1 MQEPDQRREVRF
13 LVFSASLREEALNT
27 RLAELA
33 SFCIEAHGGIVERA
47 RMGEFDCPSYDLDV
61 QTGEGFP
68 AGAQAFNER
77 LRECDGFV
85 IAAPEHNASI
95 PRPLKNALPRAPP
108 PDPQPFT

>member
-33 SFCIEAHGGIVERA
+33 TLCIEAHGGIVERA

-77 LRECDGFV
+77 PRECDGFV
-85 IAAPEHNASI
+85 IEAAEDNASVAG
-95 PRPLKNALPRAPP
+95 PV
-108 PDPQPFT
+108 